1 MEQLIA
7 LIQHYGLG
15 LVFLNVLALQA
26 GAPLPAYPTLIVA
39 GALLT
44 SGMSGL
50 AALVATGAVA
60 AIIADTAWYLAG
72 RRYGTRVLKI
82 LCSVS
87 LSPDSCVRQTENM
100 FLRFGP
106 ASMMFAKFIP
116 GFASVSTAM
125 AGATRLPYW
134 KFLFFD
140 LIGALAWV
148 GVGVGLG
155 YMFRGAIN
163 EVLDTLQSFGK
174 WGGILL
180 LCALVLYIA
189 RKWWQRRLFVKQLRM
204 DQVSV
209 DELRHLI
216 AQEKVGVILDVRSSL
231 LQEASGRIPGSRTI
245 DMANIA
251 KGVDGLATDDEV
263 VVYCACP
270 NEASAVKVAQALKQL
285 GFKRVRPLHGGI
297 DAWIAAGHDVER

>member
-26 GAPLPAYPTLIVA
+26 GAPVPAYPTLIVA
-39 GALLT
+39 GAVLT
-44 SGMSGL
+44 GGMYGL

-60 AIIADTAWYLAG
+60 AIIADTAWYFAG
-72 RRYGTRVLKI
+72 RRYGTRVLKL
-82 LCSVS
+82 LCRIS

-100 FLRFGP
+100 FMRFGP
-106 ASMMFAKFIP
+106 ASMMFAKFVP

-125 AGATRLPYW
+125 AGATRLPYG

-155 YMFRGAIN
+155 YLFRGAIG
-163 EVLDTLQSFGK
+163 ELLETLKSLGK
-174 WGGILL
+174 WGSILL
-180 LCALVLYIA
+180 VCAFALWIA

-204 DQVSV
+204 DRVTV
-209 DELRHLI
+209 DELRHMI
-216 AQEKVGVILDVRSSL
+216 AHEKVGTILDVRSSL
-231 LQEASGRIPGSRTI
+231 LQQASGRIPGARAV
-245 DMANIA
+245 DMAKIA
-251 KGVDGLATDDEV
+251 EGVDGLATEDDV

-270 NEASAVKVAQALKQL
+270 NEASAVKVAQKLKAL

-297 DAWIAAGHDVER
+297 DAWIAAGHDIER

>member
-44 SGMSGL
+44 GGMHGL

-60 AIIADTAWYLAG
+60 AVIADTGWYLAG
-72 RRYGTRVLKI
+72 RRYGTRVLKL
-82 LCSVS
+82 LCRVS

-100 FLRFGP
+100 FMRFGP
-106 ASMMFAKFIP
+106 ASMMFAKFVP

-125 AGATRLPYW
+125 AGATRLPYG

-140 LIGALAWV
+140 LIGAMAWV

-155 YMFRGAIN
+155 YLFRGAIG
-163 EVLDTLQSFGK
+163 ELLDTLKSLGK
-174 WGGILL
+174 WGSILL
-180 LCALVLYIA
+180 VCAFALWIA

-204 DQVSV
+204 DRVTV
-209 DELRHLI
+209 DELRHMI
-216 AQEKVGVILDVRSSL
+216 AHEKVGTILDVRSPL
-231 LQEASGRIPGSRTI
+231 LQEASGRIPGARTV
-245 DMANIA
+245 DMTKIA
-251 KGVDGLATDDEV
+251 EGVDGLATEGEV

-270 NEASAVKVAQALKQL
+270 NEASAVKVAQKLKEL

-297 DAWIAAGHDVER
+297 DAWIAAGHDIER